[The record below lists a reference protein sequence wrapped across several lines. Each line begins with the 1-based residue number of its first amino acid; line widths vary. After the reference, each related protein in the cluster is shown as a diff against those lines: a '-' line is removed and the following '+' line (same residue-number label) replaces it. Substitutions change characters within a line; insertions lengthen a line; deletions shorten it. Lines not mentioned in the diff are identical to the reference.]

1 MAFFRIFRLS
11 YTFHNCQSVTQHRIR
26 MKQPK
31 GTIISSLY
39 LPISIVLLFPF
50 HQYQVHIPNLFKK
63 EKKNNFKFLAIFKE
77 KNCSWDE
84 SYHSLLYT
92 NLGIS
97 LVNMKSPTHLPYT
110 ENWTYADDMITG
122 DSISPTITTRIGSNT
137 NLKFEFEPNPTP
149 PLPPAPSTY
158 TILIISL
165 KYSPRWNHTN
175 TNWPQRM
182 GKPKQ
187 RCTFF

>member
-1 MAFFRIFRLS
+1 MTTVNLS
-11 YTFHNCQSVTQHRIR
+11 PSTYYEWSNQT
-26 MKQPK
+26 K

-39 LPISIVLLFPF
+39 LPISIVPLFPF

-110 ENWTYADDMITG
+110 ENWKYADDMITG
-122 DSISPTITTRIGSNT
+122 DSILGSVAWNVSAMIWQYDLLITLLSCIWF
-137 NLKFEFEPNPTP
+137 L
-149 PLPPAPSTY
+149 
-158 TILIISL
+158 ILE
-165 KYSPRWNHTN
+165 
-175 TNWPQRM
+175 
-182 GKPKQ
+182 
-187 RCTFF
+187 